1 MQHAE
6 RELVSRGLGGTLL
19 RQHANRELVSK
30 VFSRHKKTA
39 RRRLGYVTYAL
50 LYCESRSSSS
60 YISCVLLYVATLLV
74 RTE

>member
-6 RELVSRGLGGTLL
+6 RELVSERLGGTLL

-39 RRRLGYVTYAL
+39 RRRLGEGASLPLLGLLSEYLDRYVDCL
-50 LYCESRSSSS
+50 DEGDR
-60 YISCVLLYVATLLV
+60 VV
-74 RTE
+74 